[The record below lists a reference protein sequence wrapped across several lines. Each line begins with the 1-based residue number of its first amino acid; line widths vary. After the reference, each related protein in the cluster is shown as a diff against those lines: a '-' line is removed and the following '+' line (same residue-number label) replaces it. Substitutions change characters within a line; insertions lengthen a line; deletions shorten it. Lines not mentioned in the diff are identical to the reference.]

1 MGGALFTSSDGEAIK
16 NLPAGDLILDFIH
29 GTVTDST
36 GATTTMNTNLDYYN
50 LQQCKSFA
58 VFASDSDTAINVG
71 NALTI
76 ADHQL
81 THVVNNYDFD
91 DVRLTIPTNSTPATS
106 NQIMF
111 VASSDAYLGYVFNN
125 YAHFRDQLTTPPVA
139 DTTST
144 NTFTTY
150 VSHHVGGYDQILYTI
165 QNIGGAN
172 SINVK
177 VQFSENGSDWFD
189 DIGYTGATGVT
200 IAPTSY
206 NAFASDVYHHFRRVQ
221 VQSTVA
227 GSHSTFNIFW
237 NYVSA
242 NN

>member
-1 MGGALFTSSDGEAIK
+1 MGGALFTTSDGEAIK
-16 NLPAGDLILDFIH
+16 NLPSGDLILDFLH
-29 GTVTDST
+29 GTVTDSA
-36 GATTTMNTNLDYYN
+36 GNTTTMNTNLDYYN
-50 LQQCKSFA
+50 LSQCSSFA
-58 VFASDSDTAINVG
+58 VYASDSDTAINVG

-91 DVRLTIPTNSTPATS
+91 DVRLTIPDNSIPANS

-111 VASSDAYLGYVFNN
+111 VGSTDAYLGYIFNN

-139 DTTST
+139 DTAST
-144 NTFTTY
+144 NNFVTY
-150 VSHHVGGYDQILYTI
+150 VSHHVGGYDQILYTVE
-165 QNIGGAN
+165 NTGGAN

-177 VQFSENGSDWFD
+177 VQFSENGIDWFD

-200 IAPTSY
+200 VAFGSY
-206 NAFASDVYHHFRRVQ
+206 NAYASSVYHHFRRVQ

-227 GSHSTFNIFW
+227 GSPSTFNIFW